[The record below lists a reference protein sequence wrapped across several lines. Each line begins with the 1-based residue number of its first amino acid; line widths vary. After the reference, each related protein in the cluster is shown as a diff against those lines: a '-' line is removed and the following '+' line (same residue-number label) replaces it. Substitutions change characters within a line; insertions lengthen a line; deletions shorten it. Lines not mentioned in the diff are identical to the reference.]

1 MNDEL
6 MNVMEEVADEAI
18 PATQAI
24 MEEAIAPAAEAIA
37 QETIPAIETALE
49 KADVP
54 AKHSGLKTVGLIV
67 ALAGIVLIKPA
78 KKLIKNQKNKAEA
91 KQKAKFNAWYDERRA
106 AEIAAEKD
114 AAISEAT
121 ATDTTDQESD
131 EAPANE

>member
-6 MNVMEEVADEAI
+6 MNVMEEVAEEAI

-54 AKHSGLKTVGLIV
+54 AKHSGLKTVGLVV
-67 ALAGIVLIKPA
+67 ALVGIALIKPA
-78 KKLIKNQKNKAEA
+78 KKLIKNQKDKAEA

-106 AEIAAEKD
+106 ADIAAEK
-114 AAISEAT
+114 AAAEAT
-121 ATDTTDQESD
+121 ATDTTDQKSD